1 MLSCIATLSPSS
13 TISPA
18 KASALLRLCM
28 MVTVGLK
35 KLNNRKIQV
44 SISRLRDFNNV
55 SASIADL
62 WLPTTRVLG
71 DLNNF
76 TSDFRAAEGS
86 DLLSSNASELAAIEM
101 EMAELDRS
109 ISQAQYSYEHLHHDA
124 DEADIYARFRESWH
138 DYREIVNRVLE
149 LSRRDHKGEA
159 VNLYMTNSR
168 WAYNEAS
175 DALGQLTKQ
184 SVGKAQEASARVAI
198 AYRQAS
204 LLINIAMG
212 IGGVLVVAA
221 LFYVGRSISNPLLH
235 LASSMHRLAAN
246 DTDIDIKGTER
257 PDEIGEMARAAVVF
271 RNNAIELMVSQRG
284 LAQQASML
292 EEKLTAER
300 HLTQMQRNFV
310 SMASHEFRTPLTI
323 IDGHAQRLIRTGYRL
338 RTDEI
343 NARAGKMRAAVLRMT
358 HLIDNLLNS
367 SRLIEGGAALYFH
380 PQQFDLREL
389 LHEICQLHH
398 EIAPGYQFVE
408 NYGASRLPMVGDPKL
423 LSQVFNNLL
432 SNAVKYSPG
441 DSVIKVGAAIE
452 GGRAVVTVEDTGLG
466 IPAGDVD
473 RLFERYFR
481 GSNVSGIVG
490 TGVGLN
496 LVKMV
501 VDLHGGDILVESAE
515 GKGSKFTVRLPTAP
529 PPVEDAASGEAE
541 SDRNEDRAEAP
552 HEDGEPSRAAPA
564 DPLGA

>member
-1 MLSCIATLSPSS
+1 VFIFFF
-13 TISPA
+13 
-18 KASALLRLCM
+18 LLIILLGM
-28 MVTVGLK
+28 F
-35 KLNNRKIQV
+35 

-55 SASIADL
+55 SSAIADL

-86 DLLSSNASELAAIEM
+86 DLLSSNSSELAAIEQ

-109 ISQAQYSYEHLHHDA
+109 ISQAQYSYEHLKHDP
-124 DEADIYARFRESWH
+124 DEAGLYNQFRESWH
-138 DYREIVNRVLE
+138 EYRDIVNHVLE
-149 LSRRDHKGEA
+149 LSRRERKTEA
-159 VNLYMTNSR
+159 INLYMTNSR

-184 SVGKAQEASARVAI
+184 SVGKAQDASARVAV
-198 AYRQAS
+198 AYKQAS

-212 IGGVLVVAA
+212 VAGVLVVAA
-221 LFYVGRSISNPLLH
+221 LFYIARSISNPLLH
-235 LASSMHRLAAN
+235 LASYMHRLAAN

-257 PDEIGEMARAAVVF
+257 SDEIGEMARAAVVF

-323 IDGHAQRLIRTGYRL
+323 IDGHAQRLIKVGYRL

-343 NARAGKMRAAVLRMT
+343 NARAGKVRAAVLRMT

-367 SRLIEGGAALYFH
+367 SRLIEGSAALYFH
-380 PQQFDLREL
+380 PQEFDLRDL
-389 LHEICQLHH
+389 LHEICLLHH
-398 EIAPGYQFVE
+398 EIAPGYQLKE
-408 NYGASRLPMVGDPKL
+408 NYSAARLPMVGDPKL

-432 SNAVKYSPG
+432 SNAIKYSPG
-441 DSVIKVGAAIE
+441 DSVITIGAAIE
-452 GGRAVVTVEDTGLG
+452 GERAIVTVEDNGLG
-466 IPAGDVD
+466 IPAGDID

-501 VDLHGGDILVESAE
+501 VDLHGGDIVVESTE
-515 GKGSKFTVRLPTAP
+515 GKGSRFTVQLPVAP
-529 PPVEDAASGEAE
+529 PVVESVASAPTEPAPVSRQTQEHPGAAAS
-541 SDRNEDRAEAP
+541 S
-552 HEDGEPSRAAPA
+552 APA

>member
-1 MLSCIATLSPSS
+1 MIQPRSIRFHLSAVFIFFF
-13 TISPA
+13 
-18 KASALLRLCM
+18 LLIIVLGM
-28 MVTVGLK
+28 F
-35 KLNNRKIQV
+35 

-76 TSDFRAAEGS
+76 TSDFRASEGS

-124 DEADIYARFRESWH
+124 DEADLYARFRASWH

-149 LSRRDHKGEA
+149 ASRRDRKTDA

-184 SVGKAQEASARVAI
+184 SVGKAQEASARVAV
-198 AYRQAS
+198 AYQQAS

-221 LFYVGRSISNPLLH
+221 LLYVGRSISNPLLH
-235 LASSMHRLAAN
+235 LAGSMHRLAAN
-246 DTDIDIKGTER
+246 DTDIVIKGTER

-343 NARAGKMRAAVLRMT
+343 NARAGKVRAAVLRMT

-380 PQQFDLREL
+380 PQEFDLREL
-389 LHEICQLHH
+389 MHEICQLHH
-398 EIAPGYQFVE
+398 EIAPGYQIVE
-408 NYGASRLPMVGDPKL
+408 RYGASRLPMVGDPKL

-432 SNAVKYSPG
+432 SNAIKYSPG
-441 DSVIKVGAAIE
+441 DSVITVAAAIE
-452 GGRAVVTVEDTGLG
+452 AGRAIVSVEDTGLG
-466 IPAGDVD
+466 IPPGDVD
-473 RLFERYFR
+473 RLFERYYR

-501 VDLHGGDILVESAE
+501 VDLHGGDIVVESAE

-529 PPVEDAASGEAE
+529 PPVEEAAPSNVED
-541 SDRNEDRAEAP
+541 SDRDEERAEVRR
-552 HEDGEPSRAAPA
+552 EDADPSRAAPA

>member
-1 MLSCIATLSPSS
+1 MIQPRSIRFHLSAVFIFFF
-13 TISPA
+13 
-18 KASALLRLCM
+18 LLIIVLGM
-28 MVTVGLK
+28 F
-35 KLNNRKIQV
+35 

-86 DLLSSNASELAAIEM
+86 DLLSSNASEIAAIEM

-124 DEADIYARFRESWH
+124 DEADLYARFRASWH

-149 LSRRDHKGEA
+149 LSRQDRKTDA

-184 SVGKAQEASARVAI
+184 SVGKAQEASARVAV
-198 AYRQAS
+198 AYEQAS

-221 LFYVGRSISNPLLH
+221 LLYVGRSISNPLLH
-235 LASSMHRLAAN
+235 LAGSMHRLAAN
-246 DTDIDIKGTER
+246 DTDIVIKGTER

-343 NARAGKMRAAVLRMT
+343 NARAGKVRAAVLRMT

-380 PQQFDLREL
+380 PQEFDLREL
-389 LHEICQLHH
+389 MHEICQLHH
-398 EIAPGYQFVE
+398 EIAPGYQIVE
-408 NYGASRLPMVGDPKL
+408 RYGASRLPMVGDPKL

-432 SNAVKYSPG
+432 SNAIKYSPG
-441 DSVIKVGAAIE
+441 DSVITVSAAIE
-452 GGRAVVTVEDTGLG
+452 AGRAIVSVEDTGIG

-473 RLFERYFR
+473 RLFERYYR

-501 VDLHGGDILVESAE
+501 VDLHGGDIVVESAE

-529 PPVEDAASGEAE
+529 PPVEEAAPSAVEE
-541 SDRNEDRAEAP
+541 TDRDEERAEARR
-552 HEDGEPSRAAPA
+552 EDAEPSRAAPA

>member
-1 MLSCIATLSPSS
+1 MIQPRSIRFHLSAVFIFFF
-13 TISPA
+13 
-18 KASALLRLCM
+18 LLIIVLGM
-28 MVTVGLK
+28 F
-35 KLNNRKIQV
+35 

-124 DEADIYARFRESWH
+124 DEADLYARFRASWH

-149 LSRRDHKGEA
+149 LSRRDRKTDA

-184 SVGKAQEASARVAI
+184 SVGKAQEASARVAV
-198 AYRQAS
+198 AYQQAS

-221 LFYVGRSISNPLLH
+221 LLYVGRSISNPLLH
-235 LASSMHRLAAN
+235 LAGSMHRLAAN
-246 DTDIDIKGTER
+246 DTDIVIKGTER

-343 NARAGKMRAAVLRMT
+343 NARAGKVRAAVLRMT

-380 PQQFDLREL
+380 PQEFDLREL
-389 LHEICQLHH
+389 MHEICQLHH
-398 EIAPGYQFVE
+398 EIAPGYQIVE
-408 NYGASRLPMVGDPKL
+408 RYGASRLPMVGDPKL

-432 SNAVKYSPG
+432 SNAIKYSPG
-441 DSVIKVGAAIE
+441 DSVITVSAAIE
-452 GGRAVVTVEDTGLG
+452 AGRAIVSVEDTGLG
-466 IPAGDVD
+466 IPTGDVD
-473 RLFERYFR
+473 RLFERYYR

-501 VDLHGGDILVESAE
+501 VDLHGGDIVVESAE

-529 PPVEDAASGEAE
+529 PPVEETAPSDVED
-541 SDRNEDRAEAP
+541 SDRNEERAEARR
-552 HEDGEPSRAAPA
+552 EEADPSRAAPA

>member
-1 MLSCIATLSPSS
+1 MTQPWSIRFHLSAVFIFFFLLIFVLGMFS
-13 TISPA
+13 TA
-18 KASALLRLCM
+18 
-28 MVTVGLK
+28 
-35 KLNNRKIQV
+35 
-44 SISRLRDFNNV
+44 RLRDFNNV
-55 SASIADL
+55 SADIADQ

-76 TSDFRAAEGS
+76 TSDFRASEGS
-86 DLLSSNASELAAIEM
+86 DLLSSNPSEIAAIEM
-101 EMAELDRS
+101 EMVELDRS
-109 ISQAQYSYEHLHHDA
+109 ISQAQYSYEHLHHDP
-124 DEADIYARFRESWH
+124 DEAGLYNKFRESWH
-138 DYREIVNRVLE
+138 DYRDIVNRVLE
-149 LSRRDHKGEA
+149 LSRRDRKAEA
-159 VNLYMTNSR
+159 IAVYMTNSR
-168 WAYNEAS
+168 WAYNTAS

-184 SVGKAQEASARVAI
+184 SVGKAQDASARVAV
-198 AYRQAS
+198 AYKQAS

-212 IGGVLVVAA
+212 VAGVLVVAA
-221 LFYVGRSISNPLLH
+221 LLYIGRSISSPLLH
-235 LASSMHRLAAN
+235 LAGCMHRLAAN
-246 DTDIDIKGTER
+246 DTDIDIKGTDR
-257 PDEIGEMARAAVVF
+257 RDEIGEMARAALVF

-323 IDGHAQRLIRTGYRL
+323 IDGHAQRLIKVGYRL

-343 NARAGKMRAAVLRMT
+343 NARAGKVRAAVLRMT

-380 PQQFDLREL
+380 PQEFDLREL
-389 LHEICQLHH
+389 LHDICQLHH
-398 EIAPGYQFVE
+398 EIAPGHELVE
-408 NYGASRLPMVGDPKL
+408 TYSGAWLMMVGDPKL

-432 SNAVKYSPG
+432 SNAIKYSPG
-441 DSVIKVGAAIE
+441 ESPIRIGASIQTDRAII
-452 GGRAVVTVEDTGLG
+452 TVEDEGLG
-466 IPAGDVD
+466 IPTADID

-501 VDLHGGDILVESAE
+501 VDLHGGDIMVESTE
-515 GKGSKFTVRLPTAP
+515 GKGSRFTVRLPVAPALPDDIAAP
-529 PPVEDAASGEAE
+529 PTEAE
-541 SDRNEDRAEAP
+541 PAPAKAAEQV
-552 HEDGEPSRAAPA
+552 EPQAAPASPAAA

>member
-1 MLSCIATLSPSS
+1 MIQPSS
-13 TISPA
+13 IRFHL
-18 KASALLRLCM
+18 SAVFIFFFLLIIVLGM
-28 MVTVGLK
+28 F
-35 KLNNRKIQV
+35 
-44 SISRLRDFNNV
+44 SISRLREFNNV

-86 DLLSSNASELAAIEM
+86 DLLSSNGSELAAIEM

-109 ISQAQYSYEHLHHDA
+109 ISQAQYSYEHLRHES
-124 DEADIYARFRESWH
+124 DETDLYARFRASWH

-149 LSRRDHKGEA
+149 LSRRDRKADA

-168 WAYNEAS
+168 WAYTEAS

-184 SVGKAQEASARVAI
+184 SVGKAQEASARVAV
-198 AYRQAS
+198 AYQQAS

-221 LFYVGRSISNPLLH
+221 LLYVGRSISNPLLH
-235 LASSMHRLAAN
+235 LAGSMHRLAAN
-246 DTDIDIKGTER
+246 DTDIVIKGTER

-343 NARAGKMRAAVLRMT
+343 NARATKVRAAVLRMT

-380 PQQFDLREL
+380 PQEFDLREL

-398 EIAPGYQFVE
+398 EIAPGYQIVE
-408 NYGASRLPMVGDPKL
+408 NYGASRLPMTGDPKL

-441 DSVIKVGAAIE
+441 DSVITVSAAIE
-452 GGRAVVTVEDTGLG
+452 GARAVVSVEDTGLG
-466 IPAGDVD
+466 IPTADVD
-473 RLFERYFR
+473 RLFERYYR

-501 VDLHGGDILVESAE
+501 VDLHGGDIVVESAE
-515 GKGSKFTVRLPTAP
+515 GKGSRFTVRLSTAP
-529 PPVEDAASGEAE
+529 PPAEDAAPADVEAAPE
-541 SDRNEDRAEAP
+541 TTEERTEAR
-552 HEDGEPSRAAPA
+552 HDDGDPARAAPA

>member
-1 MLSCIATLSPSS
+1 MIQPSS
-13 TISPA
+13 IRFHL
-18 KASALLRLCM
+18 SAVFIFFFLLIIVLGM
-28 MVTVGLK
+28 F
-35 KLNNRKIQV
+35 

-86 DLLSSNASELAAIEM
+86 DLLSSNGSELAAIEM

-109 ISQAQYSYEHLHHDA
+109 ISQAQYSYEHLRHES
-124 DEADIYARFRESWH
+124 DESDLYARFRASWH

-149 LSRRDHKGEA
+149 LSRRDRKGDA

-168 WAYNEAS
+168 WAYTEAS

-184 SVGKAQEASARVAI
+184 SVGKAQEASARVAV
-198 AYRQAS
+198 AYQQAS

-221 LFYVGRSISNPLLH
+221 LLYVGRSISNPLLH
-235 LASSMHRLAAN
+235 LAGSMHRLAAN
-246 DTDIDIKGTER
+246 DTDIVIKGTER
-257 PDEIGEMARAAVVF
+257 GDEIGEMARAAVVF

-343 NARAGKMRAAVLRMT
+343 NARATKVRAAVLRMT

-380 PQQFDLREL
+380 PQEFDLREL

-398 EIAPGYQFVE
+398 EIAPGYQIVE
-408 NYGASRLPMVGDPKL
+408 NYAASRLPMTGDPKL

-441 DSVIKVGAAIE
+441 DSLITVSAAIE
-452 GGRAVVTVEDTGLG
+452 GARAVVSVEDTGLG
-466 IPAGDVD
+466 IPAADVD
-473 RLFERYFR
+473 RLFERYYR

-501 VDLHGGDILVESAE
+501 VDLHGGDIVVESAE
-515 GKGSKFTVRLPTAP
+515 NKGSKFTVRLPTAP
-529 PPVEDAASGEAE
+529 PPAEDAAP
-541 SDRNEDRAEAP
+541 SDAQAAPETTEERNEARRDDP
-552 HEDGEPSRAAPA
+552 DPSRAAPA

>member
-1 MLSCIATLSPSS
+1 MIQPSS
-13 TISPA
+13 IRFHL
-18 KASALLRLCM
+18 SAVFIFFFLLIIVLGM
-28 MVTVGLK
+28 F
-35 KLNNRKIQV
+35 

-86 DLLSSNASELAAIEM
+86 DLLSSNGSELAAIEM

-109 ISQAQYSYEHLHHDA
+109 ISQAQYSYEHLRHES
-124 DEADIYARFRESWH
+124 DESDLYARFRASWH

-149 LSRRDHKGEA
+149 LSRRDRKADA

-168 WAYNEAS
+168 WAYTEAS

-184 SVGKAQEASARVAI
+184 SVGKAQEASARVAV
-198 AYRQAS
+198 AYQQAS

-221 LFYVGRSISNPLLH
+221 LLYVGRSISNPLLH
-235 LASSMHRLAAN
+235 LAGSMHRLAAN
-246 DTDIDIKGTER
+246 DTDIIIKGTER
-257 PDEIGEMARAAVVF
+257 GDEIGEMARAAVVF

-343 NARAGKMRAAVLRMT
+343 NARATKVRAAVLRMT

-380 PQQFDLREL
+380 PQEFDLREL

-398 EIAPGYQFVE
+398 EIAPGYQIVE
-408 NYGASRLPMVGDPKL
+408 NYGASRLPMTGDPKL

-441 DSVIKVGAAIE
+441 DSVITVSAAIE
-452 GGRAVVTVEDTGLG
+452 GARAVVSVEDTGLG
-466 IPAGDVD
+466 IPAADVD
-473 RLFERYFR
+473 RLFERYYR

-501 VDLHGGDILVESAE
+501 VDLHGGDIVVESAE
-515 GKGSKFTVRLPTAP
+515 NKGSKFTVRLPTAP
-529 PPVEDAASGEAE
+529 PPAEDVAPSDVQAAPETTE
-541 SDRNEDRAEAP
+541 ERNEARRDDP
-552 HEDGEPSRAAPA
+552 DPSRAAPA

>member
-1 MLSCIATLSPSS
+1 MIQPRSIRFHLSAVFIFFF
-13 TISPA
+13 
-18 KASALLRLCM
+18 LLIIVLGM
-28 MVTVGLK
+28 F
-35 KLNNRKIQV
+35 

-86 DLLSSNASELAAIEM
+86 DLLSSNTSELAAIEM

-109 ISQAQYSYEHLHHDA
+109 ISQAQYSYEHLHHEA
-124 DEADIYARFRESWH
+124 DEADLYAQFRASWH

-149 LSRRDHKGEA
+149 LSRRERKTDA

-184 SVGKAQEASARVAI
+184 SVGKAQEASARVAV
-198 AYRQAS
+198 AYQQAS

-221 LFYVGRSISNPLLH
+221 LLYVGRSISNPLLH
-235 LASSMHRLAAN
+235 LAGSMHRLAAN
-246 DTDIDIKGTER
+246 DTDIVIKGTER
-257 PDEIGEMARAAVVF
+257 PDEIGEMARATVVF

-343 NARAGKMRAAVLRMT
+343 NARAGKVRAAVLRMT

-380 PQQFDLREL
+380 PQEFDLREL
-389 LHEICQLHH
+389 MHEICQLHH
-398 EIAPGYQFVE
+398 EIAPGYQIVE
-408 NYGASRLPMVGDPKL
+408 RYIASRLPMVGDPKL

-432 SNAVKYSPG
+432 SNAIKYSPG
-441 DSVIKVGAAIE
+441 DSVITVSAAIE
-452 GGRAVVTVEDTGLG
+452 AGRAIVSVEDTGLG
-466 IPAGDVD
+466 IPVGDVD
-473 RLFERYFR
+473 RLFERYYR

-501 VDLHGGDILVESAE
+501 VDLHGGDIVVESAE

-529 PPVEDAASGEAE
+529 PPVEEVAPSDVED
-541 SDRNEDRAEAP
+541 SDRDEERAEARR
-552 HEDGEPSRAAPA
+552 EGADPSRAAPA